1 ENIQKNILNPNSY
14 LYNEPQFILQNKV
27 NEVSE
32 LLGIKQLLK
41 SHPYDLSGGEQQKAA
56 LAKILILD
64 EPTKGL
70 DGSFK
75 KELGNLFRNF
85 KNNGITIIV
94 VTHDIEFAAENS
106 DRCLMFFDGDIYS

>member
-1 ENIQKNILNPNSY
+1 M
-14 LYNEPQFILQNKV
+14 
-27 NEVSE
+27 
-32 LLGIKQLLK
+32 GIKQLLK
-41 SHPYDLSGGEQQKAA
+41 SHPYDLSCGEQQKAA